1 MNVPTDINPLFDP
14 ATDNQKIS
22 DESQKMVNTPL
33 AGGKVS
39 DEDQELLNL
48 IMKLVEDSTIDLHR
62 PETLVNQPV
71 YEGLSQ
77 EAKGKADLNAM
88 NMLGKIRDIVD
99 LEKQGGEAAY
109 QKSYLISSLRQ
120 NKERLEKEGGDIFII

>member
-1 MNVPTDINPLFDP
+1 MNAPTDSNPLFDP

-33 AGGKVS
+33 AGGQIS
-39 DEDQELLNL
+39 QEDQEFLNL
-48 IMKLVEDSTIDLHR
+48 IVKLVDEGKIDLHK
-62 PETLVNQPV
+62 PETLINQPV
-71 YEGLSQ
+71 YEGLTP

-88 NMLGKIRDIVD
+88 NMLGKVRDIVD
-99 LEKQGGEAAY
+99 LEKQGTEAGY

-120 NKERLEKEGGDIFII
+120 NKERLESEGGDIFII